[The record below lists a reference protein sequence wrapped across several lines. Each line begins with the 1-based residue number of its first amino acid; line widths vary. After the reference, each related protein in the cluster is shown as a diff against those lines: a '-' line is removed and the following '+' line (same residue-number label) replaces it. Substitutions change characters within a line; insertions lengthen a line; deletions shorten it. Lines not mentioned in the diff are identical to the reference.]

1 VPALLSAV
9 SSLPTVAVIRQR
21 IRENDPVALREQI
34 GKWPAGTL
42 GAAVDIYDGAAL
54 VEIVDDNGRTLDLL
68 TVPNELLEVQGPR
81 A

>member
-1 VPALLSAV
+1 MS
-9 SSLPTVAVIRQR
+9 VIRQR

-34 GKWPAGTL
+34 GSRPVGTL
-42 GAAVDIYDGAAL
+42 GAAVDIFDGAAL